1 MVGFHMIAM
10 NAERSVVVVAKIA
23 NIRQE
28 EAIREAVVV
37 VCHRSGKS
45 EFAKPNLA
53 TNRARENE
61 PDYNTRS
68 KHHTLSL
75 AWLRICLLC

>member
-28 EAIREAVVV
+28 EAIREAEVVAFY
-37 VCHRSGKS
+37 RSGKS
-45 EFAKPNLA
+45 EFAKRKSASESHP
-53 TNRARENE
+53 R
-61 PDYNTRS
+61 
-68 KHHTLSL
+68 K
-75 AWLRICLLC
+75 